1 MNDILAPKGTISE
14 MIGTLKHLR
23 AEIEKLRNLRAEF
36 EKMRKELAEA
46 RQEIAKIYDE
56 AEMTRLERLWD

>member
-23 AEIEKLRNLRAEF
+23 AALT
-36 EKMRKELAEA
+36 
-46 RQEIAKIYDE
+46 QETRDE
-56 AEMTRLERLWD
+56 

>member
-23 AEIEKLRNLRAEF
+23 AENDKLRAALDI
-36 EKMRKELAEA
+36 LAEA
-46 RQEIAKIYDE
+46 MTAKKPIPMAFKKAILE
-56 AEMTRLERLWD
+56 ARAALEGKQ

>member
-23 AEIEKLRNLRAEF
+23 AAIT
-36 EKMRKELAEA
+36 
-46 RQEIAKIYDE
+46 QETKK
-56 AEMTRLERLWD
+56 

>member
-23 AEIEKLRNLRAEF
+23 ATIT
-36 EKMRKELAEA
+36 
-46 RQEIAKIYDE
+46 QETGE
-56 AEMTRLERLWD
+56 

>member
-36 EKMRKELAEA
+36 EKMRKEL
-46 RQEIAKIYDE
+46 DE
-56 AEMTRLERLWD
+56 AQREITQLYEDAAGESI